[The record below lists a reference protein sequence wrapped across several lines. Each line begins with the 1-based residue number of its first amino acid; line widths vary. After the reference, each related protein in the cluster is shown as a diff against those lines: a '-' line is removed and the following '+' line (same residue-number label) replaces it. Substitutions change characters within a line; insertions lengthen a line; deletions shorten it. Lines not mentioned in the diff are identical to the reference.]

1 MKNRLPKRL
10 SAWLLTLI
18 MLVGMLPAMASA
30 DEVDEDLSP
39 PAPQEENYGY
49 VRLVFSEGEQ
59 LDLYHGEYI
68 TECSPTAAVHDGADE
83 DFLTDGDYLALYYEG
98 KLYCKAALDGV
109 SIDADAVL
117 PAEDF
122 ALVPMGEAPTTLGEE
137 HEDKTPPAVEVV
149 DPEDES
155 SGSDETVGTPPLPES
170 EPPDLPESKEEDKTT
185 EGEGGSSGSD
195 YGIGDDT
202 QPRGPMR
209 VPVMP
214 TATGESGYIG
224 VVNCDDNKIFFERMY
239 DNSYLESM
247 LDVGSDGKFDF
258 EKHTGSGAPSQYV
271 LWYTGGVLHMKNYNG
286 GGISTGNSKHL
297 TILVEADSTI
307 TGDDQGCI
315 DLEGSLGQYHN
326 VTISSDN
333 DSKLTL
339 NMNGSYGTAAAINS
353 DGGNRTE
360 STVTIEGSVKVE
372 ANVYNSSS
380 SNGAMAFGIE
390 ARDVIIRN
398 SASFKAVCSTEAQKN
413 SDIGCYGIVANGTL
427 TVNTTG
433 TIDIDVSHASADDRA
448 YSVGLRGE
456 SVDLQQVKY
465 MKIKWAK
472 GYLGKYGA
480 AIYPKRTAINNH
492 AVGYPD
498 DTTAIYRSG
507 PPHKVVLTDCSI
519 TSAKDRSGKTLY
531 TKGTFLLGDR
541 LTVEADNH
549 GIGVVG
555 WYTNPDSF
563 PDSPAASGSTLVY
576 QVPAA
581 STDIRIKPLYRLG
594 ETGGLSFEW
603 TGADTGRVRLKL
615 RESYGIDPNEIKL
628 LDRTGNEVAS
638 GATYDNT
645 SGMLSM
651 EVGNIQPNATYRI
664 KTSHTKAKVDLY
676 SDWFKAISVPP
687 PTIDKPSGCYYGSMN
702 VNVTAPSGTEGFY
715 KTGSAEIYS
724 GSEGTAFSVDP
735 IAVNGT
741 NNSVTLRTRKIT
753 NGVAIWSTPVTA
765 TWTKLDTLPVPEVT
779 FYNGTTPVTP
789 DASNTVLFHER
800 LTVVLSKP
808 SPWPV
813 NAEMHY
819 STGGVS
825 NYLYKKAFEYT
836 KTGYLGVWAEAA
848 LSSGGTQSGNQV
860 AYTIKQHPNS
870 VTSELRVKK
879 DIEVFD
885 IDGNK
890 IPPTGTLSASGQ
902 NKYTLYAG
910 TQITVQAPSNSG
922 AKVFRYWTVSTG
934 PSVNF
939 DNKNSPRA
947 TFIMPDKD
955 IQLAAY
961 YDTPTDISEPTR
973 IKFTPGNPAGM
984 NMALQT
990 NYDAWRSLS
999 YKWYEGDTASGTL
1012 LNSFASFEI
1021 GKTYT
1026 AHVKVTATEGIRFT
1040 DSATIRV
1047 QRSGSNLEVDNSR
1060 VERATNGRY
1069 LAFDLH
1075 LITKPELTIEPV
1087 SGDTLPTAE
1096 ALTAQLPEGYTVT
1109 PTWGA
1114 TTAPSGAT
1122 EVTITKLEIRPADGS
1137 YQLAN
1142 SSVWI
1147 NGTERLGEY
1156 SSGTLTLTNITVPV
1170 KSKGVK
1176 VSGTI
1181 KSYNPGNATTI
1192 QLMRGGTKMYQTTIV
1207 KTTGSG
1213 QVPQSFSFPAV
1224 AAGTYDLVVTKP
1236 GHLTYTIKNVVV
1248 GDTPLNLTT
1257 HSNAAISTI
1266 TLLAG
1271 DVNGDEKI
1279 NSTDTTF
1286 IRYPSN
1292 FNKSVSLPGVDA
1304 IADINGDGKI
1314 NSTDT
1319 TIVRYPE
1326 NFNKNA
1332 GKHCTVQY

>member
-1 MKNRLPKRL
+1 MKKRLPKRL
-10 SAWLLTLI
+10 SAWLLTLV

-30 DEVDEDLSP
+30 DEVGEDLAP

-49 VRLVFSEGEQ
+49 VRLVFAEGEQ
-59 LDLYHGEYI
+59 LDLCHGEYI
-68 TECSPTAAVHDGADE
+68 TECSPTAEILSGADE
-83 DFLTDGDYLALYYEG
+83 DFIFNGEYAALYYEG

-122 ALVPMGEAPTTLGEE
+122 ALVPMGEALTTLSEE
-137 HEDKTPPAVEVV
+137 REDETPPAVEVV
-149 DPEDES
+149 EPEGRN
-155 SGSDETVGTPPLPES
+155 SGSNETVGTPPSTE
-170 EPPDLPESKEEDKTT
+170 PESKEEDKTT

-339 NMNGSYGTAAAINS
+339 NMNGSYGTAAAIDS

-498 DTTAIYRSG
+498 DTTAIYRYG
-507 PPHKVVLTDCSI
+507 TPHKVVLTDCSI

-531 TKGTFLLGDR
+531 TKGTFLLRDR

-765 TWTKLDTLPVPEVT
+765 TWTKLDTLPVPNVT
-779 FYNGTTPVTP
+779 FYDGTTPVTP
-789 DASNTVLFHER
+789 DENNVVLFHEK
-800 LTVVLSKP
+800 LTAVLSKP

-813 NAEMHY
+813 NAEMYY

-825 NYLYKKAFEYT
+825 SNPYKKAVEYT
-836 KTGYLGVWAEAA
+836 SAGTLRVYAVAA
-848 LSSGGTQSGNQV
+848 LADGSTQSGGRV
-860 AYTIKQHPNS
+860 VYTIQQDASH
-870 VTSELRVKK
+870 VKK
-879 DIEVFD
+879 TMTVATPIVGVQNINGTTIYPDY
-885 IDGNK
+885 
-890 IPPTGTLSASGQ
+890 TGSTTRRYEINVGKEIKVIGHEKSGD
-902 NKYTLYAG
+902 
-910 TQITVQAPSNSG
+910 
-922 AKVFRYWTVSTG
+922 KVFYKWKADSNVVVFSD
-934 PSVNF
+934 PH
-939 DNKNSPRA
+939 SPTT
-947 TFIMPDKD
+947 TFTMPDKD
-955 IQLAAY
+955 
-961 YDTPTDISEPTR
+961 
-973 IKFTPGNPAGM
+973 FTLKAEYRAPAVGITQSTNIDLNAGKPAGK
-984 NMALQT
+984 
-990 NYDAWRSLS
+990 SLS
-999 YKWYEGDTASGTL
+999 LSQSAGGAFSEWRHLTYQWYEGDSTTGTL
-1012 LNSFASFEI
+1012 LDNFAPFET

-1026 AHVKVTATEGIRFT
+1026 ARVTITVTEGCTFADTAGVRT
-1040 DSATIRV
+1040 KTSPS
-1047 QRSGSNLEVDNSR
+1047 SGNIGVD
-1060 VERATNGRY
+1060 EDKLTRATDKKSI
-1069 LAFDLH
+1069 AFNLH
-1075 LITKPELTIEPV
+1075 LLTKPELTIEPV
-1087 SGDTLPTAE
+1087 SGATLPTAE
-1096 ALTAQLPEGYTVT
+1096 ALTAQLPGFTVT
-1109 PTWGA
+1109 PTWQDGA
-1114 TTAPSGAT
+1114 TTAPDSAT
-1122 EVTITKLEIRPADGS
+1122 TMTLTKLEIRPVDGS

-1142 SSVWI
+1142 CSVWI
-1147 NGTERLGEY
+1147 NGTERTGTY
-1156 SSGTLTLTNITVPV
+1156 NDSTLTLTDITVPV

-1192 QLMRGGTKMYQTTIV
+1192 QLMRGGVEQYKTTIPAA
-1207 KTTGSG
+1207 TGSG

-1236 GHLTYTIKNVVV
+1236 GHLTYTVKGVEV
-1248 GDTPLNLTT
+1248 GDAALDLTK
-1257 HSNAAISTI
+1257 HSNAAISII

-1271 DVNGDEKI
+1271 DLDSDKMI
-1279 NSTDTTF
+1279 NYMDMFVLLDTTNYDMSSDSAANKLTDIDGDGMVNYMDMF
-1286 IRYPSN
+1286 LLLDESSYG
-1292 FNKSVSLPGVDA
+1292 KSVEECVV
-1304 IADINGDGKI
+1304 NY
-1314 NSTDT
+1314 N
-1319 TIVRYPE
+1319 
-1326 NFNKNA
+1326 
-1332 GKHCTVQY
+1332 

>member
-10 SAWLLTLI
+10 SAWLLTLV
-18 MLVGMLPAMASA
+18 MLMGMLPAMASA

-49 VRLVFSEGEQ
+49 VRLVFAEGEQ
-59 LDLYHGEYI
+59 LDLCHGEYI
-68 TECSPTAAVHDGADE
+68 TECSPTAEILSGADE
-83 DFLTDGDYLALYYEG
+83 DFIANGEYAALYYEG
-98 KLYCKAALDGV
+98 KLYCKATLDGV

-122 ALVPMGEAPTTLGEE
+122 ALVPMGEALTTLSEE
-137 HEDKTPPAVEVV
+137 REDETPPAVEVV
-149 DPEDES
+149 EPEGRN
-155 SGSDETVGTPPLPES
+155 SGSNETVGTPPSTE
-170 EPPDLPESKEEDKTT
+170 PESKEEDKTT
-185 EGEGGSSGSD
+185 EDEVDPSGSD
-195 YGIGDDT
+195 YNVGADT
-202 QPRGPMR
+202 QPQGPMR

-224 VVNCDDNKIFFERMY
+224 VVNYDDNKIFFERMY

-498 DTTAIYRSG
+498 DTTAIYRYG
-507 PPHKVVLTDCSI
+507 TPHKVVLTDCSI

-531 TKGTFLLGDR
+531 TKGTFLLRDR

-576 QVPAA
+576 QVPATGA
-581 STDIRIKPLYRLG
+581 TEIRIKPLYRLG

-628 LDRTGNEVAS
+628 LDRTGDEVAS
-638 GATYDNT
+638 GATYDYT
-645 SGMLSM
+645 SDMLSM
-651 EVGNIQPNATYRI
+651 EVGNIQKNGTYRI

-676 SDWFKAISVPP
+676 SDWFKAISVPA
-687 PTIDKPSGCYYGSMN
+687 PTIDKPSGRYYGSMN
-702 VNVTAPSGTEGFY
+702 VNVTPQPDTKVFY

-724 GSEGTAFSVDP
+724 GSEGTAFSGDP
-735 IAVNGT
+735 IAVDGT
-741 NNSVTLRTRKIT
+741 NSSLTLRARKSDEQ
-753 NGVAIWSTPVTA
+753 GVTIWSTPVTA
-765 TWTKLDTLPVPEVT
+765 TWTKLGTLPVPEVT
-779 FYNGTTPVTP
+779 FSPTENYTL
-789 DASNTVLFHER
+789 DAATNTV
-800 LTVVLSKP
+800 TVTGPITATLSKP
-808 SPWPV
+808 STWPI
-813 NAEMHY
+813 NAEM
-819 STGGVS
+819 VS
-825 NYLYKKAFEYT
+825 SDSMAPIPNCSPYQTPYNYDGTKDGYLRVGTRAKQADGKYEYESALYK
-836 KTGYLGVWAEAA
+836 
-848 LSSGGTQSGNQV
+848 
-860 AYTIKQHPNS
+860 IRPP
-870 VTSELRVKK
+870 VTNKLWLENCTATV
-879 DIEVFD
+879 
-885 IDGNK
+885 DGNPVINGAGVEVGK
-890 IPPTGTLSASGQ
+890 TVILTPRSEGVTFKEWYSSDVTLIDLGNNTCSF
-902 NKYTLYAG
+902 
-910 TQITVQAPSNSG
+910 V
-922 AKVFRYWTVSTG
+922 
-934 PSVNF
+934 
-939 DNKNSPRA
+939 
-947 TFIMPDKD
+947 MPDKAVSVKAIVYANEYTSMTVIFD
-955 IQLAAY
+955 VYSGSSIVSNMSGIRHTVSGVDGATTEITFYKGNTPYNNGALDKNSGCYRAHITCSAAENAIFSDNMKLYANCKVNSPYGQLL
-961 YDTPTDISEPTR
+961 
-973 IKFTPGNPAGM
+973 KGGFT
-984 NMALQT
+984 
-990 NYDAWRSLS
+990 LS
-999 YKWYEGDTASGTL
+999 SDKKTLEFDVWLVFAPEVTVPLYEGES
-1012 LNSFASFEI
+1012 
-1021 GKTYT
+1021 K
-1026 AHVKVTATEGIRFT
+1026 
-1040 DSATIRV
+1040 
-1047 QRSGSNLEVDNSR
+1047 
-1060 VERATNGRY
+1060 
-1069 LAFDLH
+1069 
-1075 LITKPELTIEPV
+1075 
-1087 SGDTLPTAE
+1087 PTAE
-1096 ALTAQLPEGYTVT
+1096 QCTTQPGIKVTSLT
-1109 PTWGA
+1109 W
-1114 TTAPSGAT
+1114 SGN
-1122 EVTITKLEIRPADGS
+1122 TIQEMKIKDEYLVGDSCSLFR
-1137 YQLAN
+1137 LAAN
-1142 SSVWI
+1142 PKVWI
-1147 NGTERLGEY
+1147 NGVLYDAKYDYEDAY
-1156 SSGTLTLTNITVPV
+1156 ALTVKNTTIPTVP
-1170 KSKGVK
+1170 KGVK
-1176 VSGTI
+1176 VSGTAVSWNNTDNALYLLYNSSTSDADI
-1181 KSYNPGNATTI
+1181 KADMKLASPVKALAYTATKGGITANADGK
-1192 QLMRGGTKMYQTTIV
+1192 RYDQTF
-1207 KTTGSG
+1207 
-1213 QVPQSFSFPAV
+1213 SFSTVP
-1224 AAGTYDLVVTKP
+1224 AGTYKLAIFKP
-1236 GHLTYTIKNVVV
+1236 GHGVWIESIAVDSIDITDKNIE
-1248 GDTPLNLTT
+1248 LYLW
-1257 HSNAAISTI
+1257 
-1266 TLLAG
+1266 G
-1271 DVNGDEKI
+1271 DVNKSGTV
-1279 NSTDTTF
+1279 NSTDAMLVLRSGSSLTGYQKVLADVNGNGAVNATDAML
-1286 IRYPSN
+1286 ILRH
-1292 FNKSVSLPGVDA
+1292 KSSSVFPVET
-1304 IADINGDGKI
+1304 N
-1314 NSTDT
+1314 
-1319 TIVRYPE
+1319 
-1326 NFNKNA
+1326 
-1332 GKHCTVQY
+1332 

>member
-1 MKNRLPKRL
+1 MKNRLHKRL

-30 DEVDEDLSP
+30 DEVGEDLAP
-39 PAPQEENYGY
+39 PAPQEDYGY

-59 LDLYHGEYI
+59 LDLCHGEYI
-68 TECSPTAAVHDGADE
+68 TECSPTAEILSGADE
-83 DFLTDGDYLALYYEG
+83 DFIFNGEYAALYYEG
-98 KLYCKAALDGV
+98 KLYCKATLDGV

-122 ALVPMGEAPTTLGEE
+122 ALVPMGDDPTTLGEE
-137 HEDKTPPAVEVV
+137 GKDKTPPAEEQQAEQLPDEK
-149 DPEDES
+149 DPAGD
-155 SGSDETVGTPPLPES
+155 PPAE
-170 EPPDLPESKEEDKTT
+170 EPPVEEPPT
-185 EGEGGSSGSD
+185 EA
-195 YGIGDDT
+195 
-202 QPRGPMR
+202 PAMWA
-209 VPVMP
+209 PVMP

-224 VVNCDDNKIFFERMY
+224 VVNYDDNRVFFERMY

-247 LDVGSDGKFDF
+247 LDVDSNRKFIF
-258 EKHTGSGAPSQYV
+258 KEHTGSDAPSKYV
-271 LWYTGGVLHMKNYNG
+271 LWYTGGVLHMKNYTG
-286 GGISTGNSKHL
+286 GQISTGNSVHL

-307 TGDDQGCI
+307 TDDVQGCI
-315 DLEGSLGQYHN
+315 DLETSAGQYHN
-326 VTISSDN
+326 VIISSN
-333 DSKLTL
+333 NGSKLTL
-339 NMNGSYGTAAAINS
+339 YMNGSYGTVTAIDS

-360 STVTIEGSVKVE
+360 STVTIKGSVKVE

-380 SNGAMAFGIE
+380 SNNAMAFGID
-390 ARDVIIRN
+390 ARDVTICD
-398 SASFKAVCSTEAQKN
+398 SASFKAVCSTETQNN
-413 SDIGCYGIVANGTL
+413 SDNSCYGIVANGTL

-433 TIDIDVSHASADDRA
+433 TIDIDVSNASADKRA
-448 YSVGLRGE
+448 YSIGLHGG
-456 SVDLQQVKY
+456 SVDLQRVQY
-465 MKIKWAK
+465 MKIKWAN
-472 GYLGKYGA
+472 GYAHNGH
-480 AIYPKRTAINNH
+480 AIYPTNSVINNH

-498 DTTAIYRSG
+498 NTTAIYRWG

-519 TSAKDRSGKTLY
+519 ISATDQYSNPLY
-531 TKGTFLLGDR
+531 TTGTFLLKDW
-541 LTVEADNH
+541 LTVEPEKH

-563 PDSPAASGSTLVY
+563 NSPAASGSTLVY

-615 RESYGIDPNEIKL
+615 RDPYGIDPNEIKL
-628 LDRTGNEVAS
+628 LDIRGDEVAS

-651 EVGNIQPNATYRI
+651 EVRNIQSNSPYRL
-664 KTSHTKAKVDLY
+664 KTSHTNAKVDLY
-676 SDWFKAISVPP
+676 SDWFNAISVPVP
-687 PTIDKPSGCYYGSMN
+687 NIDKPSGCYYGSMN
-702 VNVTAPSGTEGFY
+702 VNVTAQPGTEGFY
-715 KTGSAEIYS
+715 KTGIAEIYS
-724 GSEGTAFSVDP
+724 GSEGNPLTSDP

-741 NNSVTLRTRKIT
+741 NSSLTLRARKSDEQ
-753 NGVAIWSTPVTA
+753 GVTIWSIPVTA

-836 KTGYLGVWAEAA
+836 KTGYLRVWAEAA

-870 VTSELRVKK
+870 VTSELMVKK

-885 IDGNK
+885 INNVSL
-890 IPPTGTLSASGQ
+890 PPSTSGRI
-902 NKYTLYAG
+902 NNIYTLYAG
-910 TQITVQAPSNSG
+910 TQITVQAPLKSG
-922 AKVFRYWTVSTG
+922 DKVFKYWSVSNG
-934 PSVNF
+934 PSVDF

-955 IQLAAY
+955 IQLAANY
-961 YDTPTDISEPTR
+961 ATPTNISEQTR

-1012 LNSFASFEI
+1012 LNSFASFEL

-1047 QRSGSNLEVDNSR
+1047 QRPGSNLEVDNSR
-1060 VERATNGRY
+1060 VERADSY

-1075 LITKPELTIEPV
+1075 LITKPKLTIEPV

-1109 PTWGA
+1109 PTWQDGA
-1114 TTAPSGAT
+1114 TTAPDSAT
-1122 EVTITKLEIRPADGS
+1122 TMTLTKLEIRPVDGS

-1142 SSVWI
+1142 CSVWI
-1147 NGTERLGEY
+1147 NGTERTGTY
-1156 SSGTLTLTNITVPV
+1156 NDSTLTLTDITVPV

-1192 QLMRGGTKMYQTTIV
+1192 QLMRGGVEQYKTTIPAA
-1207 KTTGSG
+1207 TGSG

-1236 GHLTYTIKNVVV
+1236 GHLTYTVKGVEV
-1248 GDTPLNLTT
+1248 GDAALDLTK
-1257 HSNAAISTI
+1257 HSNAAISII

-1271 DVNGDEKI
+1271 DLDSDKMI
-1279 NSTDTTF
+1279 NYMDMFVLLDTTNYDMSSDSAANKLTDIDGDGMVNYMDMF
-1286 IRYPSN
+1286 LLLDESSYG
-1292 FNKSVSLPGVDA
+1292 KSVEECVV
-1304 IADINGDGKI
+1304 NY
-1314 NSTDT
+1314 N
-1319 TIVRYPE
+1319 
-1326 NFNKNA
+1326 
-1332 GKHCTVQY
+1332 

>member
-1 MKNRLPKRL
+1 MKKSTHKRL
-10 SAWLLTLI
+10 TAWLLTL
-18 MLVGMLPAMASA
+18 
-30 DEVDEDLSP
+30 
-39 PAPQEENYGY
+39 
-49 VRLVFSEGEQ
+49 
-59 LDLYHGEYI
+59 
-68 TECSPTAAVHDGADE
+68 
-83 DFLTDGDYLALYYEG
+83 
-98 KLYCKAALDGV
+98 
-109 SIDADAVL
+109 
-117 PAEDF
+117 
-122 ALVPMGEAPTTLGEE
+122 ALVVTLLPGMGMTALAVEDGGEGNG
-137 HEDKTPPAVEVV
+137 PPAVEVV
-149 DPEDES
+149 EPEDES
-155 SGSDETVGTPPLPES
+155 SGTDETVGPPPSS
-170 EPPDLPESKEEDKTT
+170 EPEPPAPPESKEEDKTT
-185 EGEGGSSGSD
+185 EDEVDPSGSD
-195 YGIGDDT
+195 YNVGADT
-202 QPRGPMR
+202 QPRGRMWA
-209 VPVMP
+209 PVMP

-224 VVNCDDNKIFFERMY
+224 VVNYDDNKIFFERMY
-239 DNSYLESM
+239 DNSYLENMS
-247 LDVGSDGKFDF
+247 DVGSSDGKFKF
-258 EKHTGSGAPSQYV
+258 KKHTGSDAPSQYV

-339 NMNGSYGTAAAINS
+339 NMNGSYGTAAAIDS

-498 DTTAIYRSG
+498 DTTAIYRYG
-507 PPHKVVLTDCSI
+507 TPHKVVLTDCSI
-519 TSAKDRSGKTLY
+519 ISATDQYSNPLY
-531 TKGTFLLGDR
+531 TTGTFLQKDQ
-541 LTVEADNH
+541 LTVKAQIP
-549 GIGVVG
+549 GFGVVG
-555 WYTNPDSF
+555 WDTYPNS
-563 PDSPAASGSTLVY
+563 SAASGSTLVY
-576 QVPAA
+576 QVPATGA
-581 STDIRIKPLYRLG
+581 TEIRIKPLYRLG

-628 LDRTGNEVAS
+628 LDRTGDEVAS
-638 GATYDNT
+638 GATYDYT
-645 SGMLSM
+645 SDMLSM
-651 EVGNIQPNATYRI
+651 EVGNIQKNGTYRI

-676 SDWFKAISVPP
+676 SDWFKAISVPA
-687 PTIDKPSGCYYGSMN
+687 PTIDKPSGYYYGSMN

-724 GSEGTAFSVDP
+724 GSEGTAFSGDP
-735 IAVNGT
+735 IAVDGT
-741 NNSVTLRTRKIT
+741 NSSLTLRARKSDEQ
-753 NGVAIWSTPVTA
+753 GVTIWSTPVTA

-808 SPWPV
+808 SLWPV

-836 KTGYLGVWAEAA
+836 KTGDLRVWAEAA

-890 IPPTGTLSASGQ
+890 IPPTGTLLASGQ

-961 YDTPTDISEPTR
+961 YDTPTDISEQTR

-1156 SSGTLTLTNITVPV
+1156 SSGTLTLTNITLPV
-1170 KSKGVK
+1170 KSKGVE
-1176 VSGTI
+1176 VSGTVT
-1181 KSYNPGNATTI
+1181 SYGSETDTITVQLIEAGLTEPAYEATVNGNSANYSI
-1192 QLMRGGTKMYQTTIV
+1192 AGVL
-1207 KTTGSG
+1207 
-1213 QVPQSFSFPAV
+1213 P
-1224 AAGTYDLVVTKP
+1224 GTYTMTVMKQNHVTRE
-1236 GHLTYTIKNVVV
+1236 YTVTVGSSNVVQDV
-1248 GDTPLNLTT
+1248 E
-1257 HSNAAISTI
+1257 IW
-1266 TLLAG
+1266 LLG
-1271 DVNGDEKI
+1271 DVNGDGTI
-1279 NSTDTTF
+1279 NVKDKKLIF
-1286 IRYPSN
+1286 NHLNDPSGALTGYALDVGDVN
-1292 FNKSVSLPGVDA
+1292 RDGTINVKDKKLIFNHLKGISLW
-1304 IADINGDGKI
+1304 
-1314 NSTDT
+1314 S
-1319 TIVRYPE
+1319 
-1326 NFNKNA
+1326 
-1332 GKHCTVQY
+1332 